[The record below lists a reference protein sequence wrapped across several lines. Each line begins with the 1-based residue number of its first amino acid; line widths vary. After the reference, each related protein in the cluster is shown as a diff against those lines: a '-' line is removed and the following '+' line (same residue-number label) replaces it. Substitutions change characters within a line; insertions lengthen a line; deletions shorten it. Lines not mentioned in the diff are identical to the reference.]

1 MRVLIVGGGK
11 LGFNLARTLIE
22 EGKEVVIVEIDR
34 SECELLA
41 TELDIPILC
50 GDATEVETL
59 AAAGISHCDAVIATT
74 SRDEYNLIV
83 CELAK
88 NPFNVKKTVAR
99 VNNPK
104 NIYMMKKLGVDFTVS
119 STSLMA
125 RIIEHEIDGAQVRF
139 MTDINNSDI
148 VIGEYR
154 VPANWSKS
162 GTEIMHL
169 GIPKDCLLAYVVRGN
184 TKMIPNGNTKLYSG
198 DEVIAFTVGD
208 SSKKLRRI
216 FDK

>member
-1 MRVLIVGGGK
+1 M
-11 LGFNLARTLIE
+11 
-22 EGKEVVIVEIDR
+22 
-34 SECELLA
+34 
-41 TELDIPILC
+41 
-50 GDATEVETL
+50 
-59 AAAGISHCDAVIATT
+59 
-74 SRDEYNLIV
+74 

-104 NIYMMKKLGVDFTVS
+104 NIYIMKKLGVDFTVS

-162 GTEIMHL
+162 GTEVMHL
-169 GIPKDCLLAYVVRGN
+169 DMPKDCLLAYVVRGN

-198 DEVIAFTVGD
+198 DEIIAFTVGD